1 MMSDIKEKLY
11 QLCIAYVQNRMKASE
26 EAIAGAQQAANDD
39 TKSSAGDKYETGREM
54 AQQETN
60 RNLAQLN
67 EANKLMV
74 ALNQLNIKSTSQTAE
89 PGSVVITSNGNFY
102 LSISAGILELDGKS
116 YFAVSPASPIGIK
129 LKGLQEGNE
138 FILNGKNYKIQSIQ

>member
-1 MMSDIKEKLY
+1 MSDIKEKLHA
-11 QLCIAYVQNRMKASE
+11 LCVAYVKGRMQAAE
-26 EAIAGAQQAANDD
+26 EAIAEAQQAANND

-74 ALNQLNIKSTSQTAE
+74 ALNQVSFKGTSPIADT
-89 PGSVVITSNGNFY
+89 GSLVTTNNGDFY
-102 LSISAGILELDGKS
+102 IAISAGNLLLDGKN
-116 YFAVSPASPIGIK
+116 YFAVSPASPIGFK
-129 LKGLQEGNE
+129 LKGKGEGEE
-138 FILNGKNYKIQSIQ
+138 FILNSKSYLIKSVF